1 MKKIKTI
8 KLILKLSLV
17 SDFNSFNDSAI
28 ALAPSPP
35 ILFQPIIIFV
45 NFWNEEN
52 KDYQI
57 DT

>member
-8 KLILKLSLV
+8 KLILKLSSV
-17 SDFNSFNDSAI
+17 SDFNSFNDSTI
-28 ALAPSPP
+28 ALAPSSP
-35 ILFQPIIIFV
+35 ILLLPIIIFV

>member
-1 MKKIKTI
+1 
-8 KLILKLSLV
+8 V
-17 SDFNSFNDSAI
+17 SDFNSFNDSEI
-28 ALAPSPP
+28 ALAPLSP
-35 ILFQPIIIFV
+35 ILLQSINIFV

>member
-1 MKKIKTI
+1 
-8 KLILKLSLV
+8 V
-17 SDFNSFNDSAI
+17 SDFNSFNDSTI
-28 ALAPSPP
+28 ALAPSSP
-35 ILFQPIIIFV
+35 ILLLSIIIFV